1 MKSAFCKHWLLA
13 VVCGCSCLGFFAE
26 VAHAEDLRDAA
37 PPSAYMTIYGMHNP
51 EREYQEVLYQAV
63 WKEVENTKIAEKVL
77 QILESK
83 IGDSDAQKFVEV
95 RDAFRAAL
103 EPIEWDKLTKT
114 SEVLYAQRIEGPTS
128 VHVLLA
134 RIPDGGAE
142 SLKTAVVNLFDMAT
156 AASNGQLPVVTE
168 TIAGVELQSL
178 QLPEEAAKMMQPSIG
193 VKGNVL
199 VFTTSLSFVQE
210 ALELLE
216 NPSGDSKFDDPRV
229 TDALSHLP
237 KAEDSMFIFD
247 GKRLAEQLKSIPD
260 FITRISNGNPEAQRA
275 ADLISELVNQADAF
289 DIDVTVEYTD
299 GFKNRS
305 ASFGRI
311 SKSAGSTVLGQML
324 TKQQPFENWTQLV
337 PSSAT
342 GFSMSSGLN
351 LLPLYNWL
359 MEEIPARFPES
370 QGGLNHIAAVQDQ
383 FDVHLKEDLL
393 EAFSGEIVSV
403 SSPGAP
409 TAFGKGSQSVTM
421 IRCSKPD
428 RIQELIHRGMNA
440 LTEIPQVKA
449 QGISLSEVPGLDG
462 FEELKAQA
470 LAVTGLRP
478 VIGFRD
484 GWMVIGT
491 HASAVESLF
500 ATKAGEG
507 TSWSDSDRFKEFGLT
522 IDGSVASIS
531 YTNTGENIRNI
542 AQGLQQAGMLA
553 PMLIGMAQSQN
564 QGQGGPDLQVVQD
577 VMGLLPSIGRIV
589 SKLDFIDATMSVSQ
603 PGSESGTYT
612 RQSVTLIRPP
622 KEVKPASPSSPTETK
637 SGAKSGTKSELKKG
651 AKGK

>member
-1 MKSAFCKHWLLA
+1 MKSACCKRWLLA
-13 VVCGCSCLGFFAE
+13 VVCSCSCLGFITEF
-26 VAHAEDLRDAA
+26 AHADDLRDAA

-77 QILESK
+77 QIMESQ
-83 IGDSDAQKFVEV
+83 IGEADAQQFAEV
-95 RDAFRAAL
+95 RDAFRAAV
-103 EPIEWDKLTKT
+103 EPIEWDKLMKT
-114 SEVLYAQRIEGPTS
+114 SEVLYAQRIEGPTT

-134 RIPDGGAE
+134 RVPDGGAE
-142 SLKTAVVNLFDMAT
+142 SVKTAVVNLFNMAT
-156 AASNGQLPVVTE
+156 AASNGRLPVVTE
-168 TIAGVELQSL
+168 TIADVELQSL

-193 VKGNVL
+193 VKGDVL

-210 ALELLE
+210 ALELLA

-229 TDALSHLP
+229 TEALSHLP
-237 KAEDSMFIFD
+237 KAEDSVFVFD
-247 GKRLAEQLKSIPD
+247 GKRMSEQLKSIPE
-260 FITRISNGNPEAQRA
+260 FITRVSNGNPEAQRA
-275 ADLISELVNQADAF
+275 ADLLSELMNQADAF

-305 ASFGRI
+305 ASFGRL

-324 TKQQPFENWTQLV
+324 TKQQPFENWTRLV
-337 PSSAT
+337 PSSST
-342 GFSMSSGLN
+342 GFSISGGLN
-351 LLPLYNWL
+351 LLPLYNWI

-370 QGGLNHIAAVQDQ
+370 QDGLDHIAAVQDQ

-409 TAFGKGSQSVTM
+409 TALGKGSQSVTM

-428 RIQELIHRGMNA
+428 RIQELLHRGMNA
-440 LTEIPQVKA
+440 LNEIPQVKA
-449 QGISLSEVPGLDG
+449 QGISLSEVPGLEG

-470 LAVTGLRP
+470 MAVTGLRP

-491 HASAVESLF
+491 HAAAVEAMF
-500 ATKAGEG
+500 ATQAGEG

-531 YTNTGENIRNI
+531 YTNTGENIRNM
-542 AQGLQQAGMLA
+542 ALGLQQAGMFA
-553 PMLIGMAQSQN
+553 PMLIGMAQAQT
-564 QGQGGPDLQVVQD
+564 QGQGGPDLKVVQE
-577 VMGLLPSIGRIV
+577 VMGLLPSIGRII
-589 SKLDFIDATMSVSQ
+589 SKLDFIDATVAVCQ
-603 PGSESGTYT
+603 PGSEAGTYT

-622 KEVKPASPSSPTETK
+622 KVEKPASPSPSSETK
-637 SGAKSGTKSELKKG
+637 SKSKGTKKK
-651 AKGK
+651 